1 MKILLDTADLDEIT
15 WATATGLIDGVT
27 TNPSLIASNAPDRD
41 HKGHLR
47 EIAKRVS
54 GPVGAAVIAV
64 GADDMYREGKELARL
79 GDNIVVRVPMIEEGL
94 LAARRLASEG
104 IRIDVTLIFNAA
116 QALFAAKAGATY
128 VSPFVG
134 QLDDVG
140 ADGCAVVRDIRT
152 VFANF
157 DVECALLAS
166 SLTSPLRFADAA
178 RAGADAATVP
188 PNVLRSLLVHPLTD
202 RGLDQF
208 LHDWSRRLAKARGG
222 A

>member
-1 MKILLDTADLDEIT
+1 MKILLDTADLDQIT

-27 TNPSLIASNAPDRD
+27 TNPSLVAGHAPDRD
-41 HKGHLR
+41 HKTHLR

-54 GPVGAAVIAV
+54 GPVGAAVVAV
-64 GADDMYREGKELARL
+64 AADDMYREGKELARL
-79 GDNIVVRVPMIEEGL
+79 ADNIVVRLPMIEEGL
-94 LAARRLASEG
+94 LATRRLVSEG
-104 IRIDVTLIFNAA
+104 VRVDVTLVFNAA

-140 ADGCAVVRDIRT
+140 ADGCAAVRDIHA
-152 VFANF
+152 VFGNF
-157 DVECALLAS
+157 DVECTVLAS
-166 SLTSPLRFADAA
+166 SIPSPLRFADVA

-188 PNVLRSLLVHPLTD
+188 PHVLRSLLVHPLTD

-208 LHDWSRRLAKARGG
+208 LHDWSRRLAKARGVS
-222 A
+222 

>member
-1 MKILLDTADLDEIT
+1 
-15 WATATGLIDGVT
+15 
-27 TNPSLIASNAPDRD
+27 
-41 HKGHLR
+41 
-47 EIAKRVS
+47 
-54 GPVGAAVIAV
+54 V

-94 LAARRLASEG
+94 LAARRLVSDG

-134 QLDDVG
+134 HLDDVG
-140 ADGCAVVRDIRT
+140 ADGCSVVRDIRT

-157 DVECALLAS
+157 DVECTLLAS
-166 SLTSPLRFADAA
+166 SLASPLRFADVA

-208 LHDWSRRLAKARGG
+208 LHDWSRRLAKAR
-222 A
+222 AIT